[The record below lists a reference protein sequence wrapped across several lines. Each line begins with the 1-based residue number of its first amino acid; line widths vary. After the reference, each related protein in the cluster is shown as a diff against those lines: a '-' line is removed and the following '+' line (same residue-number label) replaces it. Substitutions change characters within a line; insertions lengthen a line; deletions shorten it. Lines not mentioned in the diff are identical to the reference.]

1 MSDWGVEVTFSPT
14 SLPCSACR
22 CLLLDASVAQAVK
35 GCNVQACL
43 GMFICLDLCACPHST
58 PITCQVGVMI
68 LALASPRLV
77 RTLPPSPV
85 SLQTRVSFSGLAM
98 I

>member
-1 MSDWGVEVTFSPT
+1 MNVLARPHDVD
-14 SLPCSACR
+14 R
-22 CLLLDASVAQAVK
+22 AQADARAPTLVK
-35 GCNVQACL
+35 SGIPA
-43 GMFICLDLCACPHST
+43 P

-98 I
+98 IRIA